1 LFLVHVNV
9 GLRRHHSPFLHDH
22 GQARDAEDADAD
34 RVREHV
40 QELLHHHGHV
50 PPHHLLRLGR
60 RHSVWVG
67 QVWRGDQS
75 AGEFQDRSK
84 RNTSKSFDEATTF
97 IFFFSL
103 LNCILIFESTFLT

>member
-1 LFLVHVNV
+1 MLAVHFNV
-9 GLRRHHSPFLHDH
+9 GLRRNYPSFLHDH

-60 RHSVWVG
+60 SHPLRVG

-75 AGEFQDRSK
+75 AGKLQDRG
-84 RNTSKSFDEATTF
+84 
-97 IFFFSL
+97 
-103 LNCILIFESTFLT
+103 